1 MKKSEVN
8 LYFIKSDF
16 EKIAYKLCK
25 SLVSKGFRVI
35 LNLKNKEEL
44 HKLDSFF
51 WSYEKVSFLQ
61 HLTCEDETDFGINP
75 LFLSYGEISKW
86 FISRKYDIVICSPE
100 TLLKKLNLCQKFF
113 FFSYI
118 EKNINYEEINNNLT
132 SKGFFVKTFIETEK
146 FKWKKI

>member
-1 MKKSEVN
+1 
-8 LYFIKSDF
+8 
-16 EKIAYKLCK
+16 
-25 SLVSKGFRVI
+25 
-35 LNLKNKEEL
+35 
-44 HKLDSFF
+44 
-51 WSYEKVSFLQ
+51 
-61 HLTCEDETDFGINP
+61 FGINP